1 LVTLDKEHLT
11 RLVNLI
17 TVCTPA
23 VALAALSPPPP
34 SPA

>member
-1 LVTLDKEHLT
+1 LDHEPLR

-23 VALAALSPPPP
+23 VALAALIPPPQP
-34 SPA
+34 PA